1 MNDKPYPDISKD
13 SEEVLSRLT
22 STDPEHVEFSI
33 DCARASFRHQL
44 DRNTE
49 VERKAALLVGATGV
63 AVVLFTALAGFL
75 LNLPECSP
83 GWTQSVLIVLF
94 VLFIALALTFFG
106 TIYFAL
112 TVLWVGIMA
121 YPGVLT
127 LLEGQVL
134 NNVEYKKRHV
144 TELFVAC
151 SNNMD
156 TTNGKVDQLVWSL
169 RCFRAFLAAL
179 LLTGILIAFIP
190 LLQS

>member
-1 MNDKPYPDISKD
+1 MMDGTPYPDIPKK

-33 DCARASFRHQL
+33 DCARAFFRNEL

-75 LNLPECSP
+75 LNFPECSP
-83 GWTQSVLIVLF
+83 GGTQFVLIVLF
-94 VLFIALALTFFG
+94 IVLALTFFG

-112 TVLWVGIMA
+112 KVLWVGRTA

-127 LLEGQVL
+127 LLEGQEL

-144 TELFVAC
+144 TELFVAF
-151 SNNMD
+151 SNNID
-156 TTNGKVDQLVWSL
+156 ETNRKVDQLVWSQ
-169 RCFRAFLAAL
+169 RCFLASLATL
-179 LLTGILIAFIP
+179 LLTGILIASIP
-190 LLQS
+190 VL